1 MEEQPILDFVSSL
14 GSHRHMGPD
23 GLRECLGTLTKFG
36 GGVGSPAALFMVG
49 MGRIMFQRV
58 KSSATVIVGRGVI

>member
-1 MEEQPILDFVSSL
+1 
-14 GSHRHMGPD
+14 MGPD